1 MVATK
6 QLIILGNGFDLA
18 NELETSYESFLNWII
33 TEKGFSVSEIQNEY
47 HNIEEYY
54 RSEFLSPSEVFHN
67 INRKNVLQ
75 KKLLPDMFKINIWYL
90 LLIHSKLSQHANWS
104 DVEAQMYRY
113 LIHGRLLEIPY
124 EYDSGVREFQKLLR
138 VILKQVKKIKETETD
153 KLVDFFEESLHEL
166 ERDFE
171 RFLFERA
178 GYNLLNNRE
187 NCFGEY
193 GANKLLSYIAK
204 MDTGEVPFNLL
215 TFNYTDPWSERWVD
229 QDIGHEE
236 DVKESF
242 LFPER
247 FLMVHG
253 KALKKSDNNNRLIF
267 GIDHTR
273 ISADDI
279 CYRFTKN
286 FRTLILNGSK
296 PMKDK
301 NNIYEENINIIKFY
315 GHSLCE
321 ADYSYFQQMF
331 DFYEI
336 YGNNKLK
343 LYFYFSNWFESG
355 ITDTELL
362 QKNVAAITNLI
373 EIYGQTLDNKDHGKN
388 LLTRLQQ
395 TGRIVVKQIEPMDC
409 F

>member
-1 MVATK
+1 
-6 QLIILGNGFDLA
+6 
-18 NELETSYESFLNWII
+18 
-33 TEKGFSVSEIQNEY
+33 
-47 HNIEEYY
+47 
-54 RSEFLSPSEVFHN
+54 
-67 INRKNVLQ
+67 
-75 KKLLPDMFKINIWYL
+75 
-90 LLIHSKLSQHANWS
+90 
-104 DVEAQMYRY
+104 
-113 LIHGRLLEIPY
+113 
-124 EYDSGVREFQKLLR
+124 
-138 VILKQVKKIKETETD
+138 
-153 KLVDFFEESLHEL
+153 
-166 ERDFE
+166 
-171 RFLFERA
+171 
-178 GYNLLNNRE
+178 
-187 NCFGEY
+187 
-193 GANKLLSYIAK
+193 
-204 MDTGEVPFNLL
+204 
-215 TFNYTDPWSERWVD
+215 
-229 QDIGHEE
+229 
-236 DVKESF
+236 
-242 LFPER
+242 
-247 FLMVHG
+247 MVHG

-273 ISADDI
+273 ISADDV